1 MEKPVTIRQA
11 ADQLGL
17 HPDTLRKWDREGR
30 IIAVRTPGGHRR
42 YLPSQIKALLG
53 QEEQEKRE
61 KNRVAVYCRVSSH
74 DQKQKGDLERQV
86 GRVLSHC
93 VTKKY
98 EVVQVFE
105 EVGSG
110 MSDERPKLKRLFKL
124 VESGQIDRV
133 VVEHKDRL
141 CRFMFQF
148 LVDYFASH
156 GVQIEWVD
164 EVLGKSYEE
173 ELVEDILSLMSSFS
187 AKIYGKRG
195 EQEAQEGGK
204 RGNMTSMELKT
215 EKMPR

>member
-1 MEKPVTIRQA
+1 MEKPVTIQKA

-30 IIAVRTPGGHRR
+30 IVAVRTPGGHRR
-42 YLPSQIKALLG
+42 YLQSQIKALLG
-53 QEEQEKRE
+53 QGKQEEHE

-74 DQKQKGDLERQV
+74 DQKQKGDLERQA
-86 GRVLSHC
+86 GRVLSYC

-98 EVVQVFE
+98 QVVQVFE

-110 MSDERPKLKRLFKL
+110 MSDERSKLKRLFKL
-124 VESGQIDRV
+124 IESGHIDCV

-187 AKIYGKRG
+187 AKIYGKRSA
-195 EQEAQEGGK
+195 ENRKRKKAQGVV
-204 RGNMTSMELKT
+204 S
-215 EKMPR
+215 

>member
-30 IIAVRTPGGHRR
+30 IVAVRTPGGHRR

-53 QEEQEKRE
+53 QGEQEERE

-93 VTKKY
+93 VIKKY
-98 EVVQVFE
+98 QVIQVFE

-110 MSDERPKLKRLFKL
+110 MSDERPKLKRLFKF

-133 VVEHKDRL
+133 IVEHRDRL

-187 AKIYGKRG
+187 AKIYGKRSA
-195 EQEAQEGGK
+195 ENRKRKKAEGVV
-204 RGNMTSMELKT
+204 T
-215 EKMPR
+215 

>member
-30 IIAVRTPGGHRR
+30 IVAVRTPGGHRR
-42 YLPSQIKALLG
+42 YLPSQIKTLLG
-53 QEEQEKRE
+53 QGEQEERE

-86 GRVLSHC
+86 GRVLSYC

-98 EVVQVFE
+98 QVIQVFE

-124 VESGQIDRV
+124 IESGQIDRV

-187 AKIYGKRG
+187 AKIYGKRSA
-195 EQEAQEGGK
+195 ENRKRKKKAEGVV
-204 RGNMTSMELKT
+204 T
-215 EKMPR
+215 

>member
-1 MEKPVTIRQA
+1 MLMWPKSIWIYQNQQTTEKRPR
-11 ADQLGL
+11 
-17 HPDTLRKWDREGR
+17 
-30 IIAVRTPGGHRR
+30 
-42 YLPSQIKALLG
+42 LPSQIKALLG
-53 QEEQEKRE
+53 QSEQEERE

-93 VTKKY
+93 VTKQY
-98 EVVQVFE
+98 QVVQVFE

-124 VESGQIDRV
+124 IESGQIDRV

-148 LVDYFASH
+148 LLDYFASH
-156 GVQIEWVD
+156 RVQIEWVD

-187 AKIYGKRG
+187 AKIYGKRSA
-195 EQEAQEGGK
+195 ENRKRKKAQGVV
-204 RGNMTSMELKT
+204 S
-215 EKMPR
+215 